1 MPIKRQCELLSI
13 ARSTAYYQPI
23 GLSAEEIELRRMIDE
38 IHLQYLFMG
47 SIRIRNKLTKK
58 GHNVNRKRVVRLIR
72 DMGIGAIY
80 PKPRTTLANEAHKV
94 YPYLLRDIEVTYPNQ
109 AWAIDITYIPMAK
122 GFLYLV
128 AIIDWYSRKVLSW
141 RLSNTMDTSFC
152 IEAFEDALK
161 HYGPPDIFNS
171 DQGSQFTSTEF
182 TQKLLDH
189 GVRISMDGKGRW
201 VDNVFIER
209 LWRSLKYEEVYLK
222 AYTTPRE
229 AGLEIGH
236 YMVFY
241 NEERNRQGLNDLTP
255 DEAYLGRQRYAA

>member
-1 MPIKRQCELLSI
+1 MSFSVLL
-13 ARSTAYYQPI
+13 ALLLNQPI

-38 IHLQYLFMG
+38 IHFQYPFMG
-47 SIRIRNKLTKK
+47 SRRIRNELAKK
-58 GHNVNRKRVVRLIR
+58 DHNVNRKRVVRLMR

-80 PKPRTTLANEAHKV
+80 PKPRTTLANKAHKF
-94 YPYLLRDIEVTYPNQ
+94 YPYLLRDIKVTYPNQ

-152 IEAFEDALK
+152 IEALEDALK

-171 DQGSQFTSTEF
+171 DQGCQFTSTEF

-222 AYTTPRE
+222 AYTRPEKQSLKSATTWCFIMRSVT
-229 AGLEIGH
+229 I
-236 YMVFY
+236 
-241 NEERNRQGLNDLTP
+241 RDSNDLPP
-255 DEAYLGRQRYAA
+255 DEAYFGRQRYAA